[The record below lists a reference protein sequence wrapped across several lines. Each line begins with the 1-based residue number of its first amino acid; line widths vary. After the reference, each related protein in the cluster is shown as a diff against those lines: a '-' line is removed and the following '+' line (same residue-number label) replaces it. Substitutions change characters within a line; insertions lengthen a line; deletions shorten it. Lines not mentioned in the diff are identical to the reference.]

1 MSDSVLIQQLAVKTT
16 IGVYE
21 WEKKIKQTLLF
32 DITMLHDTMAA
43 AKSDHIDDAL
53 DYFEVSKQVTEYV
66 QDHSFELI
74 ETVANRVAELILSQ
88 FNVSQVSIK
97 LLKPGAVENAA
108 SVGVAIT
115 RNLSSP
121 DLQPKQATKSATKP
135 TANKR

>member
-43 AKSDHIDDAL
+43 AKSDNINDAL
-53 DYFEVSKQVTEYV
+53 DYFEVSKAVTEYV
-66 QDHSFELI
+66 EGNAFELI
-74 ETVANRVAELILSQ
+74 ETVANHVAELILTQ
-88 FNVSQVSIK
+88 FNVSEVAIK

-108 SVGVAIT
+108 SVGVSIT
-115 RNLSSP
+115 RKLSQNANG
-121 DLQPKQATKSATKP
+121 QPEVILL
-135 TANKR
+135 

>member
-43 AKSDHIDDAL
+43 AKSDHINDAL
-53 DYFEVSKQVTEYV
+53 DYFEVSKAVTQYV
-66 QDHSFELI
+66 ESNTFELI
-74 ETVANRVAELILSQ
+74 ETVANRVAELILTQ
-88 FNVSQVSIK
+88 FNVSQVAIK

-108 SVGVAIT
+108 SVGVSIT
-115 RNLSSP
+115 RNSTQADSQLSTQT
-121 DLQPKQATKSATKP
+121 DGQQKVAAK
-135 TANKR
+135 